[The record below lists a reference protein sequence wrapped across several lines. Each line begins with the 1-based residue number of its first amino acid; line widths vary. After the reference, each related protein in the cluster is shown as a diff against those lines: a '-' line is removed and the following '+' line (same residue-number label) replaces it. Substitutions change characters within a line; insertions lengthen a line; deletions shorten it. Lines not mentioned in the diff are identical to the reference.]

1 MNSASD
7 AFRPKIRADN
17 FLAGGAM
24 KNNLLITLAT
34 VLLVSSAL
42 FAQENSATSK
52 QADAGVTSTK
62 PLIVSGKVSNDGRM
76 LLTDIDSEWTVA
88 NSESVKGFEGRMVK
102 VKCFVDTE
110 KSRIHVLSVKK
121 DEQNFSYTARQTDS
135 AFRR

>member
-1 MNSASD
+1 
-7 AFRPKIRADN
+7 
-17 FLAGGAM
+17 M

-34 VLLVSSAL
+34 VLLLSGTL

-52 QADAGVTSTK
+52 QENTGTTSTK
-62 PLIVSGKVSNDGRM
+62 PLIVSGKVSSDGRI

-102 VKCFVDTE
+102 VKCYVDTE

-121 DEQNFSYTARQTDS
+121 DDQNFSYTARQTDS